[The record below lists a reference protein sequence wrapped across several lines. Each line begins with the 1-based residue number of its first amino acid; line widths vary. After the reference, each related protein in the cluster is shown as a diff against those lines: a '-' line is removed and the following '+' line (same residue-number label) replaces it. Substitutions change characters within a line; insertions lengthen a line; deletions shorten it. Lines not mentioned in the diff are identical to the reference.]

1 MFVLRPA
8 LNFSFDRRKQMTCR
22 LVEKWAITLRE
33 NATEGKLHPNNT
45 QANFLEVLK
54 GVILLSIS
62 GH

>member
-1 MFVLRPA
+1 
-8 LNFSFDRRKQMTCR
+8 MTCR

-33 NATEGKLHPNNT
+33 DATEGKLHPNNT

-54 GVILLSIS
+54 GVIFLSIS